1 MRSDKRGIPLTTDSD
16 AAAAAYDETIE
27 NYLEF
32 RLAAT
37 PSLKKLLE
45 ADPGF
50 AMGHCLK
57 GFLMSGFHST
67 ALRGKIGESLAAAEA
82 ASGNATWRERASIAA
97 LAALHR
103 GDTKSAC
110 QIWDEILVE
119 HPRDILSARLHH
131 HHSFWLGRNYGMRDA
146 VGRLQSSWDQS
157 VPGYGFLLGMQA
169 FGFEESGDYP
179 AAEKAAR
186 RAIELNGNDLWAV
199 HALGHVFEM
208 QGRLD
213 EGLELLTVPEE
224 DWADRNPMKE
234 HLYWHVAMFALES
247 GDNDRVLALFDEWIY
262 PESSD
267 FYLDIQNAV
276 SILLRLELRGVDVG
290 ERWAE
295 VANVC
300 SAKIG
305 DHVLP
310 FTDTHVMIA
319 LARRGYDLDIARLTT
334 SLFDFSSTEGNVAA
348 GTMAGLTL
356 PLCEA
361 IAAYFKGNY
370 RRCIDRMLPLRLDYA
385 RIGASHAQRDIFAQI
400 LIDAAMKAGELK
412 LARNLLS
419 ERLALRP
426 RNSDSWAKFA
436 EVLTGLGEQDGAG
449 NARQRAA
456 EAFH

>member
-16 AAAAAYDETIE
+16 EAAAAYDETIE

-37 PSLKKLLE
+37 PSLKKLLA
-45 ADPGF
+45 ADPDF

-57 GFLMSGFHST
+57 GFLLSGFHST
-67 ALRGKIGESLAAAEA
+67 ALRDKIGEALAAAEA
-82 ASGNATWRERASIAA
+82 ASGNVTWREKASIAA

-146 VGRLQSSWDQS
+146 VGRLQSSWDES

-169 FGFEESGDYP
+169 FGFEESGDYT
-179 AAEKAAR
+179 AAEASAR
-186 RAIELNGNDLWAV
+186 RAIELNADDLWAV

-208 QGRLD
+208 QGRQD
-213 EGLELLTVPEE
+213 EGLKLLTVPEE

-234 HLYWHVAMFALES
+234 HLYWHLAMFALES
-247 GDNDRVLALFDEWIY
+247 GDSERVLALFDSWIY

-290 ERWAE
+290 SRWDE
-295 VANVC
+295 LANVC

-319 LARRGYDLDIARLTT
+319 LARRGFDMDIARLMT
-334 SLFDFSSTEGNVAA
+334 SLFEFSNTEGNVAA
-348 GTMAGLTL
+348 GTIPNLTL

-370 RRCIDRMLPLRLDYA
+370 RRCIDRMMPLRLDYA
-385 RIGASHAQRDIFAQI
+385 CIGASHAQRDIFAQI

-426 RNSDSWAKFA
+426 RNNESWAKFA
-436 EVLTGLGEQDGAG
+436 EVLTGLGEQDSAG
-449 NARQRAA
+449 DARQRAA
-456 EAFH
+456 ETFH